1 MPYNPNKHHRQ
12 SIRLKNYDYT
22 SSGAYFIT
30 ICTEH
35 RDDTLS
41 IIQNNTANPTEIG
54 QIIQNTWNELPN
66 RFNIQTDEFMIMPDH
81 VHGIIIINPANPK
94 NPIHDHDQNPVRD
107 HDQNPVRDHDQNP
120 VRDHDQ
126 NPIHDHDQNPVGALL
141 AAPINAG
148 LKGQG
153 QGQGA
158 ASSAPTSTTTK
169 TKQASLSEIIRAFKS
184 ISAIGVNKH
193 LGRSGVRF
201 WQRNFYE
208 VIVRDDVMFEK
219 IARYIRNNPTKWLE
233 ARGVIGVEA
242 ALVKLGVDFHVR

>member
-94 NPIHDHDQNPVRD
+94 NPIH
-107 HDQNPVRDHDQNP
+107 DHDQNP

>member
-107 HDQNPVRDHDQNP
+107 HDQNP
-120 VRDHDQ
+120 
-126 NPIHDHDQNPVGALL
+126 IHDHDQNTVGALL

>member
-1 MPYNPNKHHRQ
+1 MPYNPNKRHRQ

-107 HDQNPVRDHDQNP
+107 HDQNPV
-120 VRDHDQ
+120 
-126 NPIHDHDQNPVGALL
+126 VGALL

-158 ASSAPTSTTTK
+158 ASSAPTSAPTSTTTK
-169 TKQASLSEIIRAFKS
+169 TKHASLSEIIRAFKS

-201 WQRNFYE
+201 WQRNYYE
-208 VIVRDDVMFEK
+208 VIVRDDLMFGN

-233 ARGVIGVEA
+233 TRGVIGVEA